1 MSANAKTRQ
10 DLAPTLPG
18 HAGTPIVDPGPNA
31 AVTPSC
37 EGLHNGLPRRGEGE
51 RSVHL
56 PSGMNESMNHSF
68 IDSFQRGETV
78 ESVLLRFGVFALST
92 AKRQAMADL
101 CGRVGVDAAGLSAVL
116 DYVSEGSPDAGTAR
130 RYMASIVSDEVKL
143 ADAWKGVRAHRET
156 ATAKDAGPAHM
167 VNMPIGTASCSCSA
181 CRLYRA
187 SVSVEPWDHDR
198 QSMVAAC
205 LAGGDRW
212 SLERVAE
219 FFGVSQTTAALMVE
233 RGRVLK
239 ASAYVESLGA
249 APLKKKEPV
258 DDAEERAKRFRNGSR
273 AHRLQLLRE
282 AIPTREEAQG

>member
-1 MSANAKTRQ
+1 MSANAETRQ

-31 AVTPSC
+31 AVPPSRD
-37 EGLHNGLPRRGEGE
+37 GLHNGLARRGEGE
-51 RSVHL
+51 RSVLSLRSEEEEEKGTL
-56 PSGMNESMNHSF
+56 PPPQSTEGTTLASTLTE
-68 IDSFQRGETV
+68 
-78 ESVLLRFGVFALST
+78 LGVFLMAPAKQRAT
-92 AKRQAMADL
+92 AAQLAGAGVTADHL
-101 CGRVGVDAAGLSAVL
+101 RLISDFVAE
-116 DYVSEGSPDAGTAR
+116 SEPDAGQRR
-130 RYMASIVSDEVKL
+130 RYLAAVLVDVARTKEALANIETHRASATPRDEYH
-143 ADAWKGVRAHRET
+143 AINT
-156 ATAKDAGPAHM
+156 
-167 VNMPIGTASCSCSA
+167 PIGSTSCSCSA

>member
-1 MSANAKTRQ
+1 MSANAETRR

-31 AVTPSC
+31 AVPPSRD
-37 EGLHNGLPRRGEGE
+37 GLHNGLARRGEGE
-51 RSVHL
+51 RSVLSLRSEEEEEKGTL
-56 PSGMNESMNHSF
+56 PPPQSTEGTTLASTLTE
-68 IDSFQRGETV
+68 
-78 ESVLLRFGVFALST
+78 LGVFLMAPAKQRAT
-92 AKRQAMADL
+92 AAQLAGAGVTADHL
-101 CGRVGVDAAGLSAVL
+101 RLISDFVAE
-116 DYVSEGSPDAGTAR
+116 SEPDAGQRR
-130 RYMASIVSDEVKL
+130 RYLAAVLVDVARTKEALANIETHRASATPRDEYH
-143 ADAWKGVRAHRET
+143 AINT
-156 ATAKDAGPAHM
+156 
-167 VNMPIGTASCSCSA
+167 PIGSTSCSCSA

-212 SLERVAE
+212 PLERVAE
-219 FFGVSQTTAALMVE
+219 FFGVSLTTAAVMVE

-239 ASAYVESLGA
+239 TSAYVESLGA

-258 DDAEERAKRFRNGSR
+258 DDAEERAKQFRNGSR

-282 AIPTREEAQG
+282 AIPTRDEAQG

>member
-198 QSMVAAC
+198 QSLVAAC

-212 SLERVAE
+212 PLERVAE
-219 FFGVSQTTAALMVE
+219 FFGVSLTTAAVMVE

-239 ASAYVESLGA
+239 TSAYVESLGA

-258 DDAEERAKRFRNGSR
+258 DDAEERAKQFRNGSR